1 LLGHGAVI
9 SVVLDGL
16 RHVHLALWWRWVRGD
31 GATRDADSGC
41 GAAVAHKIDSPR
53 RILVPQVNHENE
65 KSAIDFV
72 HVDLG
77 ARGGVADKDAD
88 AGRGCDGTAVLVAET
103 AHAGANWL
111 LLDDEAVCTAIAH
124 ANVVAVVFAGLV
136 CGCGGRLHLLLLLL
150 LWGRLRGK
158 LNGLALLEL
167 LGLLE
172 GLALL
177 DLLGRLLLLGQR
189 GEVHHGGAGVVE
201 VVWRRQRRGV
211 GARQAGRLGLDVL
224 LLLLL
229 LLLLVLVG
237 VRLDG
242 VLGGRLDRVLVCAR
256 RVRGVHGRRLR
267 GSWRGSWRGAGAL
280 WR

>member
-1 LLGHGAVI
+1 LGHGPVV

-31 GATRDADSGC
+31 GATRDADSRC

-103 AHAGANWL
+103 AHAGADWL

-150 LWGRLRGK
+150 LLGRLRGK
-158 LNGLALLEL
+158 LNGLAWLEL
-167 LGLLE
+167 
-172 GLALL
+172 LALL

-189 GEVHHGGAGVVE
+189 GEVHHGGARVVE

-211 GARQAGRLGLDVL
+211 GARQAGRLGLGV
-224 LLLLL
+224 LL

>member
-1 LLGHGAVI
+1 MILVNRWRGNRDGHLSWHLALAVGVGSAVGVATARLRLVVLGHGGVRVGGMLWRNGAVV

-16 RHVHLALWWRWVRGD
+16 GHVHLALWWRWVRGD

-41 GAAVAHKIDSPR
+41 GAAVAHKIDSTR

-72 HVDLG
+72 HIDLG
-77 ARGGVADKDAD
+77 TRGGVADKDAD
-88 AGRGCDGTAVLVAET
+88 AGRGCDGTAVFVAET
-103 AHAGANWL
+103 AHAGADWL

-150 LWGRLRGK
+150 LLLGRLRGK

-167 LGLLE
+167 LALLE

-177 DLLGRLLLLGQR
+177 DLLGRLLLL
-189 GEVHHGGAGVVE
+189 
-201 VVWRRQRRGV
+201 
-211 GARQAGRLGLDVL
+211 
-224 LLLLL
+224 
-229 LLLLVLVG
+229 
-237 VRLDG
+237 
-242 VLGGRLDRVLVCAR
+242 
-256 RVRGVHGRRLR
+256 
-267 GSWRGSWRGAGAL
+267 
-280 WR
+280 